1 RNELLGGFTM
11 SLDAFDANFTDRLDF
26 VVLANVAPGATPGT
40 SRSALDAVAKDYPNV
55 QVRDQAEVKADQRR
69 QINSLLGLVTALLAL
84 AIVIALFGIVNT
96 LALSV
101 FERTRELGLLR
112 AVGMTRRQVRSM
124 IRAESVITSVMGAIL
139 GLVVGVFFGFAVV
152 RALSSQGIDTLQVP
166 AVQLVSYVVL
176 AALAGMVAAIWPA
189 RRAARLDVLAAI
201 SYE

>member
-1 RNELLGGFTM
+1 M
-11 SLDAFDANFTDRLDF
+11 SLESFDSNFADRLDF
-26 VVLANVAPGATPGT
+26 VVLTEVAPGV
-40 SRSALDAVAKDYPNV
+40 ALEAARRAMEEVAADYPNV
-55 QVRDQAEVKADQRR
+55 DVRDQAEVKADQRR

-112 AVGMTRRQVRSM
+112 AVGMSRRQVRSM
-124 IRAESVITSVMGAIL
+124 VRAESVITSVIGALL

-152 RALSSQGIDTLQVP
+152 RALSSEGIGSVVVP
-166 AVQLVSYVVL
+166 FGQLVTYVVL
-176 AALAGMVAAIWPA
+176 AGLAGTLAAIWPA
-189 RRAARLDVLAAI
+189 RRAARLDVLSAI